1 MTSPGRIAFNDCDLC
16 QIVFHVVCPKLT
28 AIVQC
33 LITKAR
39 KKRRVHLAALLCP
52 ATGDRNLEPKLAF
65 CPR

>member
-1 MTSPGRIAFNDCDLC
+1 MTSPGRIAFNACDLC

-33 LITKAR
+33 LITKAG
-39 KKRRVHLAALLCP
+39 KQRRVP
-52 ATGDRNLEPKLAF
+52 ATGDQNLEPKLAF